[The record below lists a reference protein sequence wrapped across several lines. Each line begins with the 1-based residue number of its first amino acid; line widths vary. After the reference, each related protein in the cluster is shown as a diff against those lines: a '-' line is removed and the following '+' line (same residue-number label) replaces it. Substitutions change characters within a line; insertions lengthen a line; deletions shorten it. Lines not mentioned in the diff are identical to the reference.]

1 MTAGHEVRRRRLLA
15 VLVGSL
21 LGLTVLGLTSVAS
34 GAAQV
39 PGESGPTTSTTTA
52 PPPTTATT
60 LPPTTTTI
68 AETTSTTVEQ
78 TTTTA
83 RRQTATTQAERI
95 ATTTTVAV
103 STSINVLVPGDGTQG
118 AESTT
123 TTTVQTATKISSQ
136 DGHDRLLITLVIV
149 GLLLLAVAVGVLT
162 WRYWAATRPPLAA
175 G

>member
-1 MTAGHEVRRRRLLA
+1 MTAGREVRRRRLLA
-15 VLVGSL
+15 LLVGSL

-34 GAAQV
+34 EAAQV
-39 PGESGPTTSTTTA
+39 PGESGPTTTTTT
-52 PPPTTATT
+52 PTTTTTT

-78 TTTTA
+78 TTTTAA